1 MAEKYNIAIVGNK
14 DTILGFKGLGLK
26 TFDANTTEE
35 AVKLLFKL
43 KDEEITVDEKTG
55 EKRPA
60 YAIIFITE
68 NFASEIS
75 KDDYKK
81 LSGEALPAI
90 IPVPGSKGTA
100 GYGIKRIGKMV
111 EQAVGSDIFSE

>member
-1 MAEKYNIAIVGNK
+1 MAEKYKIAIVGNK

-35 AVKLLFKL
+35 AVKILFKL
-43 KDEEITVDEKTG
+43 KAEEAKDEKTG
-55 EKRPA
+55 ESRPT

-68 NFASEIS
+68 DLATDIS

-81 LSGEALPAI
+81 LSSGALPAI
-90 IPVPGSKGTA
+90 IPVPGSKGTQ
-100 GYGIKRIGKMV
+100 GYGLKRIGKMV
-111 EQAVGSDIFSE
+111 EQAVGSDIFGDT